1 MPTSRQLGELIGYA
15 GSGMKAIPALLFM
28 VSQSTVTIQAHRSRT
43 SKLRLSSMLCCTY
56 IISRRQEG
64 RLYCHMRCCLHHGI
78 PLTNQT
84 ERQLMLSPDQ
94 LHLIARMSAQ
104 QASLCI
110 AASSETCCHAQ
121 SSVAQTVPS
130 AAYTSDLRLA
140 NLLSCQL
147 HMGAVIR
154 AALPT
159 QYAVFPF
166 TQV

>member
-64 RLYCHMRCCLHHGI
+64 RLYCCCLHHGI

-130 AAYTSDLRLA
+130 AAYTSDLRLT